1 MQQALEQALD
11 RAEYVIATAQQR
23 PPKRKYSS
31 SGETS
36 LQEKLYDIYVEECEE
51 KPEGTEELRSN
62 VNLLE
67 KLLRRESLP
76 CLVINLYPGKQGY
89 SLMLKGEDGSLSESI
104 RLPYEE
110 REFLEY
116 LDAEELPP
124 ALLNFLDKSAVN
136 VFHQGCVIAEIR
148 NYRQSSAGEPP
159 SYQSRHILLRPTMQT
174 LVSDVEAIASDD
186 QNWTQEDKLLLE
198 SQLILA
204 TAEPLCLDPSV
215 SVACTAN
222 RLLYNKQKLK
232 ALPMKRSL
240 KRFSV
245 PTLIQQ
251 QEQQEL
257 SHCPPPP
264 ELRIQTSCKNIRES
278 KANQL
283 YDLKISKAGKCVD
296 TWKQRP
302 CNLAVPS
309 QVDVQKYAKGK
320 ESVRYEESQP
330 TQEVLGD
337 PAVGCEAAY
346 QSQATRLTVRQ
357 PADNS
362 LATGN
367 GSEKEATRE
376 REPCLPRSST
386 DDHFKRFL
394 PKPQTDAG
402 RVVSQSEQLVQKS
415 TQCPVQTSPSSS
427 GSARLRQ
434 PSPGTQSA
442 QPRIASILSSVP
454 DWGARPPPPLKSP
467 EKSSCGDSFTSQQ
480 AGSSQARPSPG
491 PAPQPPSLSQR
502 SSVLL
507 NRGSSLP
514 AAAPSTTGALQ
525 RTTDVRVMTISPG
538 LKFIKVV
545 GPFCYSQASGRGYSP
560 RAPAPVGI
568 QPGQQPAAQPLNL
581 QPIAPLGPLQAAS
594 LPSPPPPPPPPP
606 RSGQVLLKDAS
617 DLKPFTLVQLPQGS
631 VVWSSQKLSSQ
642 LRLYP
647 LLLQQPSPQTCSVS
661 HRQPAEQPSGIQA
674 PGAQTPGAQASM
686 PQAPGAQTPRAQ
698 ASMPHAPG
706 AQTPGP
712 QASMPHAPG
721 AQTPGAQASMPQAP
735 GAQTPRAQAS
745 GPQAPGAQT
754 PWSWASGPQIPG
766 AETPR
771 AQTSMPQA
779 PGAQTPRAQTS
790 GPQAP
795 GAQTPRAQASGP
807 QIPGAET
814 SRAQAS
820 GPQIPGAETPQ
831 AQTSGPQ
838 IPGAETPRAQTL
850 GAQTPQAQASGPQA
864 PGAETPRAQA
874 SGPQA
879 PGAETPRAQ
888 ASGPQI
894 PGAETQRAQ
903 ASGPQ
908 CSGLQDLGALGAA
921 WPNVT
926 VRAQPTMVIH
936 LRRQQDPLQ
945 PRVPGLSPPGSGQSH
960 PALRILHHRI
970 QALMDPRQ
978 PIYWRIMQ
986 CPVDADPANPTAPTT
1001 PPPQGPN
1008 SGSQTAGTPEGGP
1021 PAAPKP

>member
-1 MQQALEQALD
+1 MQQALDQALD

-23 PPKRKYSS
+23 PPKRKYST

-51 KPEGTEELRSN
+51 EPEGTEELRSN
-62 VNLLE
+62 VNLLQ

-76 CLVINLYPGKQGY
+76 CLVVNLYPGKQGY

-110 REFLEY
+110 REFLKY

-124 ALLNFLDKSAVN
+124 VLVDLLDKSAVN

-148 NYRQSSAGEPP
+148 DYRQSSAGEPP
-159 SYQSRHILLRPTMQT
+159 RYQSRHILLRPTMQT
-174 LVSDVEAIASDD
+174 LVCDVEAIAGDD

-222 RLLYNKQKLK
+222 RLLYNKQKLNT
-232 ALPMKRSL
+232 LPMKRSL
-240 KRFSV
+240 KRYSA
-245 PTLIQQ
+245 PALNR
-251 QEQQEL
+251 QQEL

-264 ELRIQTSCKNIRES
+264 ELRIPTSCKNIRES

-283 YDLKISKAGKCVD
+283 YDLKISKAGTRVD
-296 TWKQRP
+296 TGKQRP

-320 ESVRYEESQP
+320 KSVRYEESQL

-357 PADNS
+357 PADKS

-376 REPCLPRSST
+376 REPSLPQSST
-386 DDHFKRFL
+386 DDHFRSFL
-394 PKPQTDAG
+394 SKPQTDAG

-434 PSPGTQSA
+434 PAPGTQSA
-442 QPRIASILSSVP
+442 QPRAVSIQSSVP
-454 DWGARPPPPLKSP
+454 DWVARPPPPLKSP

-491 PAPQPPSLSQR
+491 AAPQPPSLSQR
-502 SSVLL
+502 SSVPL
-507 NRGSSLP
+507 NRGSWLP
-514 AAAPSTTGALQ
+514 AASPSTIGALQ
-525 RTTDVRVMTISPG
+525 RTPDVRVMSTSPG
-538 LKFIKVV
+538 LKVIKVV
-545 GPFCYSQASGRGYSP
+545 GPFCRSQASGRGCAP

-568 QPGQQPAAQPLNL
+568 QPGQQSAAQPLNL
-581 QPIAPLGPLQAAS
+581 QPVAPPGPLRPAS
-594 LPSPPPPPPPPP
+594 LPSPPPP
-606 RSGQVLLKDAS
+606 RTGQVLLKDAS
-617 DLKPFTLVQLPQGS
+617 DLKPFTLVQPPQGS
-631 VVWSSQKLSSQ
+631 VVWSFQKLASQ
-642 LRLYP
+642 LHLYP
-647 LLLQQPSPQTCSVS
+647 LPLQQPSPRPC
-661 HRQPAEQPSGIQA
+661 PA
-674 PGAQTPGAQASM
+674 
-686 PQAPGAQTPRAQ
+686 
-698 ASMPHAPG
+698 
-706 AQTPGP
+706 PGP
-712 QASMPHAPG
+712 QIPW
-721 AQTPGAQASMPQAP
+721 
-735 GAQTPRAQAS
+735 AQAS
-745 GPQAPGAQT
+745 GPQIPGAQAPGAET
-754 PWSWASGPQIPG
+754 PWVQASGPQIPG

-771 AQTSMPQA
+771 AQ
-779 PGAQTPRAQTS
+779 
-790 GPQAP
+790 
-795 GAQTPRAQASGP
+795 
-807 QIPGAET
+807 
-814 SRAQAS
+814 
-820 GPQIPGAETPQ
+820 
-831 AQTSGPQ
+831 
-838 IPGAETPRAQTL
+838 
-850 GAQTPQAQASGPQA
+850 
-864 PGAETPRAQA
+864 
-874 SGPQA
+874 
-879 PGAETPRAQ
+879 
-888 ASGPQI
+888 
-894 PGAETQRAQ
+894 

-908 CSGLQDLGALGAA
+908 CSGLQALGALGTA

-926 VRAQPTMVIH
+926 VRTQPTMVIH

-945 PRVPGLSPPGSGQSH
+945 HRVPGLSPPGSVQSH
-960 PALRILHHRI
+960 PVLRILHHRI
-970 QALMDPRQ
+970 QALTELRQ
-978 PIYWRIMQ
+978 PIYWRIMR
-986 CPVDADPANPTAPTT
+986 CPVDADPTAPTAP
-1001 PPPQGPN
+1001 PPRGPN